1 MDVRLTSVGVDR
13 VRKNARDLCASR
25 KQLGSTA
32 AARLLNIIVRRNS
45 ALPKHSAILKKATL
59 IYSPRIDSERDVM
72 VDCCAVPTLIGG
84 FQSVLARKLPC
95 GGVTDLLGEYHPISW
110 GCKLRSG

>member
-32 AARLLNIIVRRNS
+32 AARLLNIIVRRLV
-45 ALPKHSAILKKATL
+45 AAINGHGTL
-59 IYSPRIDSERDVM
+59 ASDEVDLSEIMKIKR
-72 VDCCAVPTLIGG
+72 
-84 FQSVLARKLPC
+84 R
-95 GGVTDLLGEYHPISW
+95 LGP
-110 GCKLRSG
+110 